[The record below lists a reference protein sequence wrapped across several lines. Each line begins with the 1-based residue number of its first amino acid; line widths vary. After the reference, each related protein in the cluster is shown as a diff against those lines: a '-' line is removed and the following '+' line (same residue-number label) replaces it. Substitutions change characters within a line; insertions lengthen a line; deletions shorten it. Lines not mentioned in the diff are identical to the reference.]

1 MVHYAIVGF
10 GNAGYHAARAIRARD
25 PQGEIHILSD
35 QTFPPAN
42 PMLTTYYVKGALD
55 WPGLFP
61 YGSLEELSRSMKLH
75 LHMGRPVRRVHPVQR
90 ELELDGGERF
100 EYGQCLICTGAS
112 AFLPPAEGM
121 GLANVCCVRTPQDA
135 CRLKDALETQRLRSI
150 LVVGASMVGIKVVE
164 LADQYGIACTLADGA
179 PHLFALAAFRDTAE
193 RIELFLKSR
202 GISLAFSAML
212 DKIVQS
218 PKAPSGAL
226 TAIMKDGR
234 QLPADLIVVCIGARA
249 NMELVRGTPVATG
262 RGILVDRGM
271 RTNVPGLYA
280 AGDCCEGYELQ
291 SKEQRNIGLWAN
303 AGYQGRTA
311 GANMAGADESFDY
324 TILHNISHFMGIDF
338 LGMGDIVHPQPGDR
352 YRRWQRGT
360 LYIQAMEGAD
370 GTLKGLN
377 LLGGAAVSG
386 IVKNHF
392 MKRLSGENVQ
402 LDALSRCQLKNAGF
416 PQNFIDYLGGMVY
429 DGA

>member
-1 MVHYAIVGF
+1 
-10 GNAGYHAARAIRARD
+10 
-25 PQGEIHILSD
+25 
-35 QTFPPAN
+35 
-42 PMLTTYYVKGALD
+42 
-55 WPGLFP
+55 
-61 YGSLEELSRSMKLH
+61 
-75 LHMGRPVRRVHPVQR
+75 MGRPVRRVHPVQR

-226 TAIMKDGR
+226 TAVMKDGR
-234 QLPADLIVVCIGARA
+234 QFPADLIVVCIGARA

-392 MKRLSGENVQ
+392 MKRLSAENVQ

>member
-10 GNAGYHAARAIRARD
+10 GNAGYHAARAIRARY

-75 LHMGRPVRRVHPVQR
+75 LHMGRRVRRVHPVQR
-90 ELELDGGERF
+90 ELELAGGERI
-100 EYGQCLICTGAS
+100 EYGQCRICTGAS

-121 GLANVCCVRTPQDA
+121 DLANVCCVRAPQDA
-135 CRLKDALETQRLRSI
+135 RRLKNALETQRLRSI

-179 PHLFALAAFRDTAE
+179 PHLFALAAFQDTAE
-193 RIELFLKSR
+193 RIERYLKSR

-218 PKAPSGAL
+218 PKAPSGVL

-280 AGDCCEGYELQ
+280 AGDCCEGYKLQ
-291 SKEQRNIGLWAN
+291 SKEQRNIGLWAMRAIRAVQPAQIWRVRMSRSTIRSCTTSATLWALIFWAWGISSIRSRETDTAVGS
-303 AGYQGRTA
+303 AGRFISRRWKVRTA
-311 GANMAGADESFDY
+311 RSRGLTSWAG
-324 TILHNISHFMGIDF
+324 
-338 LGMGDIVHPQPGDR
+338 
-352 YRRWQRGT
+352 
-360 LYIQAMEGAD
+360 
-370 GTLKGLN
+370 
-377 LLGGAAVSG
+377 
-386 IVKNHF
+386 
-392 MKRLSGENVQ
+392 RL
-402 LDALSRCQLKNAGF
+402 
-416 PQNFIDYLGGMVY
+416 
-429 DGA
+429 